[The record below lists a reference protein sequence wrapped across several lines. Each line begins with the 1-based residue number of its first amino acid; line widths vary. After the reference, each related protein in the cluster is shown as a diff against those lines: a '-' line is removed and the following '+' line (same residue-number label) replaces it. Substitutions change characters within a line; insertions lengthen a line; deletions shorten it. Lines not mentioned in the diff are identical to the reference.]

1 MALNID
7 VAPTLLDLAG
17 LAAPDA
23 MQGRSLL
30 PLLGGE
36 PPADWR
42 TDFFVEH
49 LMDHVQIVKHE
60 GVRGERFKYARY
72 FQIDPVY
79 EELYDLEADPLETR
93 NLVPDAAFADVLEAM
108 RARCDEL
115 RDAYGGPYR
124 PHDGPPA
131 MLP

>member
-1 MALNID
+1 
-7 VAPTLLDLAG
+7 
-17 LAAPDA
+17 

-30 PLLGGE
+30 PLLSGS

-60 GVRGERFKYARY
+60 GVRGPRFKYARY
-72 FQIDPVY
+72 FEIEPMY
-79 EELYDLEADPLETR
+79 EELYDLENDPLEMT
-93 NLVPDAAFADVLEAM
+93 NLAGDPIYQEELNRM
-108 RARCDEL
+108 RARTDEL
-115 RDAYGGPYR
+115 RDAYGGPYQ
-124 PHDGPPA
+124 PHTGKPA